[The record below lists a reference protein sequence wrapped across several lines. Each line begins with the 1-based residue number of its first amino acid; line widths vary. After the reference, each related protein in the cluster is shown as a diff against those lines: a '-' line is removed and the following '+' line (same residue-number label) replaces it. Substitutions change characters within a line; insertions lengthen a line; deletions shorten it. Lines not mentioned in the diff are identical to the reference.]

1 MSVVLALE
9 SASVHPIAE
18 SIKRY
23 CAENN
28 IFPQAD
34 IADIEERSGIGIFG
48 MLDADRVSA
57 ERPEN
62 AEKYSGQMDMGET
75 LVEFK
80 INGITKG
87 FISISDK
94 IKSDSIS
101 AVNAIKKLGI
111 EPIMLTGDSE
121 KTALTVAGKIGIE
134 NVISRVRPDEKLFAI
149 QNKQKDNILTCMVGD
164 GINDAAAL
172 KAADL
177 GIALST
183 GTDLSIESA
192 DIIITGSSLL
202 SVPDAIRIS
211 KITFKKIRQNLFW
224 AFIYNIIALPA
235 AFFGIMHPAI
245 AELCMILSSI
255 NVILN
260 SISIKNIKLGE

>member
-1 MSVVLALE
+1 
-9 SASVHPIAE
+9 
-18 SIKRY
+18 
-23 CAENN
+23 
-28 IFPQAD
+28 
-34 IADIEERSGIGIFG
+34 
-48 MLDADRVSA
+48 
-57 ERPEN
+57 
-62 AEKYSGQMDMGET
+62 
-75 LVEFK
+75 
-80 INGITKG
+80 
-87 FISISDK
+87 
-94 IKSDSIS
+94 
-101 AVNAIKKLGI
+101 
-111 EPIMLTGDSE
+111 
-121 KTALTVAGKIGIE
+121 
-134 NVISRVRPDEKLFAI
+134 
-149 QNKQKDNILTCMVGD
+149 MVGD

-235 AFFGIMHPAI
+235 AFLGIMHPAI